1 MKSNLVWLKRIIY
14 ILLTVNK
21 QSPAVFTAAF
31 RFAQA
36 EPVQAVNNILEGA
49 IENSSKP
56 IKLLTFKD

>member
-1 MKSNLVWLKRIIY
+1 MKSNLVWLKWIIC

-36 EPVQAVNNILEGA
+36 KPVQAVNKILEGA
-49 IENSSKP
+49 IENLSKP
-56 IKLLTFKD
+56 IKLLTLKD